1 MEERVNQLF
10 VVLLAAVLLVA
21 ACAPVIPPGG
31 ITTEGGDFV
40 VEAHPDNRRGRP
52 VAAGFVYNRRGLQAT
67 HVQLRVEALNAAGA
81 VVASD
86 VRFLDRDINP
96 NDRVY
101 FEVTPPAAGA
111 AYRVTVHYVSWQP
124 GGGGAGGGM

>member
-1 MEERVNQLF
+1 MNPSFAALLGTLF
-10 VVLLAAVLLVA
+10 VLT
-21 ACAPVIPPGG
+21 ACAPVVVPSGG
-31 ITTEGGDFV
+31 VTTESGDFV
-40 VEAHPDNRRGRP
+40 VEAHPDSRRGRP
-52 VAAGFVYNRRGLQAT
+52 MVAGHVQNRRGLQAT

-81 VVASD
+81 VAGSG

-101 FEVTPPAAGA
+101 FEITPPAEGV

-124 GGGGAGGGM
+124 GGGGGGAM

>member
-1 MEERVNQLF
+1 VNQSS
-10 VVLLAAVLLVA
+10 VVLIAALLFVA

-31 ITTEGGDFV
+31 ITTEGGDFSV
-40 VEAHPDNRRGRP
+40 QAHPDSRRGRP
-52 VAAGFVYNRRGLQAT
+52 VAAGFVYNRRALQAT
-67 HVQLRVEALNAAGA
+67 HVQLRVETLNAAGA

-101 FEVTPPAAGA
+101 LEVTPPAEGA